1 MANKKFSS
9 KVIERFDISF
19 VTNPI
24 TKNSYIEVGRVPDN
38 VIVTNG
44 WAVIKT
50 ELGDADDGDN
60 TTLAIGYDSNT
71 DASPYPATA
80 ITNMNA
86 NTYLKL
92 IPGVI
97 NIAASQAITTVDTP
111 AEAVALGRVSGAT
124 FGGTVVTTTKK
135 IVLSASNDQ
144 NIDKGTMTIW
154 LEYLKVF

>member
-1 MANKKFSS
+1 MGKSKFKS
-9 KVIERFDISF
+9 KVIEKFDISF

-38 VIVTNG
+38 VLITNG

-60 TTLAIGYDSNT
+60 TTLAIGFDSNT
-71 DASPYPATA
+71 DASLYPATA
-80 ITNMNA
+80 ITAMNA
-86 NTYLKL
+86 NAYLKL

-97 NIAASQAITTVDTP
+97 NIGSGQALTTVDTP
-111 AEAVALGRVSGAT
+111 AEAVAVGRVSGNT

-154 LEYLKVF
+154 LEYLKIF